1 MSMAMVKSA
10 SMLKYL
16 WITVLVIIADQL
28 TKWLA
33 NTQLEYHQAVTV
45 LPYFEWFLSYN
56 PGAAFSFLADSGGW
70 QRWFFTALAIIISIV
85 LLVWIKKLNDHER
98 LTAIA
103 LSFILGGAIGNLID
117 RVLYGYVIDFIQV
130 WLGSYPW
137 PAFNI
142 ADSSIFV
149 GAVTLLATG
158 ILSPEKENSDEK
170 NHA

>member
-1 MSMAMVKSA
+1 MSMAMVKNA